1 MNSDIIIEVVV
12 TEPLGTNCRKLI
24 YDAGL
29 VAERLGLEMKI
40 TNGDNIKEELGEQIV
55 PPFILIGE
63 LVLGKDFDLDKLEQL
78 IQNQISADLCGGKK

>member
-1 MNSDIIIEVVV
+1 MEVVV

-29 VAERLGLEMKI
+29 AAERLGVEMKI

-63 LVLGKDFDLDKLEQL
+63 LVLGRNFDLYKLEQL
-78 IQNQISADLCGGKK
+78 IQNQSNAVLCRGKK